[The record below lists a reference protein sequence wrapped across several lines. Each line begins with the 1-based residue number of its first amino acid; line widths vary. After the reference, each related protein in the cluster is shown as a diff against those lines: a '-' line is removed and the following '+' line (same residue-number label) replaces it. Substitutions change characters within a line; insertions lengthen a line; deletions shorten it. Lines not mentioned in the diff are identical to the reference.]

1 MHMGHDDRTRF
12 AVACALACVAARR
25 ALADAC
31 TRVLWYLGE
40 GTTMM
45 TPVLDDGTLRWRC

>member
-1 MHMGHDDRTRF
+1 MIVLGSRLR
-12 AVACALACVAARR
+12 VRWRALLLVVR